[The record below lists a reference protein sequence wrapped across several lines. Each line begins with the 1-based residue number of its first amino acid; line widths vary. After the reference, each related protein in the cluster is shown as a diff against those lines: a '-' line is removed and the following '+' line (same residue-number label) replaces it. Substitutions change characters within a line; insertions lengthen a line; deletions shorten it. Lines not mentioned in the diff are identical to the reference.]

1 MCIGGDDITDSVLTT
16 LALKDMGVKQVVC
29 KAKDNMHKTV
39 LKKVGADNVII
50 PEQEA
55 GVKAAIELVSDRLL
69 DIIELSDEYSIV
81 DAVVPNTWIGKSIM
95 ELSVRKKYNVNIVA
109 IKSNNGGKVNIS
121 PEPEYKFKD
130 TDIVVLVGDTE
141 SINRLESI

>member
-1 MCIGGDDITDSVLTT
+1 MEQNIGILFVAIGLLSASIGILEKNYMFGVDS
-16 LALKDMGVKQVVC
+16 
-29 KAKDNMHKTV
+29 
-39 LKKVGADNVII
+39 
-50 PEQEA
+50 
-55 GVKAAIELVSDRLL
+55 
-69 DIIELSDEYSIV
+69 YV
-81 DAVVPNTWIGKSIM
+81 DKFN
-95 ELSVRKKYNVNIVA
+95 KKYNVNIVA

>member
-1 MCIGGDDITDSVLTT
+1 
-16 LALKDMGVKQVVC
+16 
-29 KAKDNMHKTV
+29 
-39 LKKVGADNVII
+39 
-50 PEQEA
+50 
-55 GVKAAIELVSDRLL
+55 
-69 DIIELSDEYSIV
+69 
-81 DAVVPNTWIGKSIM
+81 M

-130 TDIVVLVGDTE
+130 TDIVVLVGDIE

>member
-1 MCIGGDDITDSVLTT
+1 MEQNIGILFVVIGSLSASIGILEKNYMFGIDRSVD
-16 LALKDMGVKQVVC
+16 KF
-29 KAKDNMHKTV
+29 N
-39 LKKVGADNVII
+39 
-50 PEQEA
+50 
-55 GVKAAIELVSDRLL
+55 
-69 DIIELSDEYSIV
+69 
-81 DAVVPNTWIGKSIM
+81 
-95 ELSVRKKYNVNIVA
+95 KKYNVNIVA

>member
-1 MCIGGDDITDSVLTT
+1 MARLIHMQHYSMELV
-16 LALKDMGVKQVVC
+16 
-29 KAKDNMHKTV
+29 KTV
-39 LKKVGADNVII
+39 SHRKHPVSHNK
-50 PEQEA
+50 
-55 GVKAAIELVSDRLL
+55 LVNLFYQKDKF
-69 DIIELSDEYSIV
+69 
-81 DAVVPNTWIGKSIM
+81 N
-95 ELSVRKKYNVNIVA
+95 KKYNVNIVA

>member
-1 MCIGGDDITDSVLTT
+1 
-16 LALKDMGVKQVVC
+16 
-29 KAKDNMHKTV
+29 
-39 LKKVGADNVII
+39 
-50 PEQEA
+50 
-55 GVKAAIELVSDRLL
+55 
-69 DIIELSDEYSIV
+69 
-81 DAVVPNTWIGKSIM
+81 M

-130 TDIVVLVGDTE
+130 PDIVVLVGDTE